1 MKNKAIIFLI
11 MLTSCTLE
19 KNNLIIEGEI
29 SEVKNSKIYLSIT
42 EQKKIIDSASIIN
55 GKFILETRINE
66 PLEMSLILDNKNSK
80 NKFNFI
86 TEPGQIL
93 FTSSKNKFI
102 FNGKIQNSKIYSDL
116 KKLENQINRFNE
128 MDLDMLAKQIKFSAN
143 RDKNKYDSINE
154 QRLKINEKKILFI
167 VNYAMNNSSNPLS
180 AYISYKYKGNIS
192 KKYLEKIHEKLA
204 DEVKYSYYGNK
215 LLSTL

>member
-128 MDLDMLAKQIKFSAN
+128 MDLDMLAKQIKFSAS

-167 VNYAMNNSSNPLS
+167 VNYAINNSSNPLS

>member
-11 MLTSCTLE
+11 ILTSCSLE
-19 KNNLIIEGEI
+19 KNNLIIKGEI
-29 SEVKNSKIYLSIT
+29 SEVKNSKIYLANT
-42 EQKKIIDSASIIN
+42 EQEKIVDSARIIN
-55 GKFILETRINE
+55 GKFIMEASINE

-116 KKLENQINRFNE
+116 KKLENQINRFDE
-128 MDLDMLAKQIKFSAN
+128 MDLDMLAEQIKVSSN
-143 RDKNKYDSINE
+143 RDQNKYDSINK

-167 VNYAMNNSSNPLS
+167 VNYAINNSSNPLS

-192 KKYLEKIHEKLA
+192 KKYLEKIYEKLS

-215 LLSTL
+215 LVSIL

>member
-11 MLTSCTLE
+11 ILTSCSLE
-19 KNNLIIEGEI
+19 KNNLIIKGEI
-29 SEVKNSKIYLSIT
+29 SEVKNSKIYLANT
-42 EQKKIIDSASIIN
+42 EQEKIVDSARIIN
-55 GKFILETRINE
+55 GKFIMEASINE

-116 KKLENQINRFNE
+116 KKLENQINRFDE
-128 MDLDMLAKQIKFSAN
+128 MDLDMLAEQIKVSSN
-143 RDKNKYDSINE
+143 RDQNKYDSIDK

-167 VNYAMNNSSNPLS
+167 VNYAINNSSNPLS

-192 KKYLEKIHEKLA
+192 KKYLEKIYEKLS

-215 LLSTL
+215 LVSIL

>member
-11 MLTSCTLE
+11 ILTSCSLE
-19 KNNLIIEGEI
+19 KNNLIIKGEI
-29 SEVKNSKIYLSIT
+29 SEVKNSKIYLANT
-42 EQKKIIDSASIIN
+42 EQEKIVDSARIIN
-55 GKFILETRINE
+55 GKFIMEASINE

-116 KKLENQINRFNE
+116 KKLENQINRFDE
-128 MDLDMLAKQIKFSAN
+128 MDLDMLAEQIKVSSN
-143 RDKNKYDSINE
+143 RDQNKFDSINK

-192 KKYLEKIHEKLA
+192 KKYLEKIYEKLS

-215 LLSTL
+215 LVSIL

>member
-116 KKLENQINRFNE
+116 KKLQNQINRFNE

>member
-11 MLTSCTLE
+11 ILTSCSLE
-19 KNNLIIEGEI
+19 KNNLIIKGEI
-29 SEVKNSKIYLSIT
+29 SEVKNSKIYLANT
-42 EQKKIIDSASIIN
+42 EQEKIVDSARIIN
-55 GKFILETRINE
+55 GKFIMEASINE

-116 KKLENQINRFNE
+116 KKLENQINRFDE
-128 MDLDMLAKQIKFSAN
+128 MDLDMLAEQIKVSSN
-143 RDKNKYDSINE
+143 RDQNKYDSINK

-192 KKYLEKIHEKLA
+192 KKYLEKIYEKLS

-215 LLSTL
+215 LVSIL

>member
-11 MLTSCTLE
+11 ILTSCSLE
-19 KNNLIIEGEI
+19 KNNLIIKGEI
-29 SEVKNSKIYLSIT
+29 SEVKNSKIYLANT
-42 EQKKIIDSASIIN
+42 EQEKIVDSARIIN
-55 GKFILETRINE
+55 GKFIMEASINE

-116 KKLENQINRFNE
+116 KKLENQINRFDE
-128 MDLDMLAKQIKFSAN
+128 MDLDMLAEQIKVSSN
-143 RDKNKYDSINE
+143 RDQNKFDSINK

-167 VNYAMNNSSNPLS
+167 VNYAMNNSSNQLS

-192 KKYLEKIHEKLA
+192 KKYLEKIYEKLS

-215 LLSTL
+215 LVSIL

>member
-11 MLTSCTLE
+11 ILTSCSLE
-19 KNNLIIEGEI
+19 KNNLIIKGEI
-29 SEVKNSKIYLSIT
+29 SEVKNSKIYLANT
-42 EQKKIIDSASIIN
+42 EQEKIVDSAKIIN
-55 GKFILETRINE
+55 GKFIMEASINE

-116 KKLENQINRFNE
+116 KKLENQINRFDE
-128 MDLDMLAKQIKFSAN
+128 MDLDMLAEQIKVSSN
-143 RDKNKYDSINE
+143 RDQNKYDSINK

-192 KKYLEKIHEKLA
+192 KKYLEKIYEKLSY
-204 DEVKYSYYGNK
+204 EVKYSYYGNK
-215 LLSTL
+215 LVSIL